1 MVTFKDLRKRINNPI
16 IEQQSKP
23 LFQRL
28 RNKRFWFWDEDR
40 HRQARIVSF
49 QDCCFNHI
57 IGLPRKEGIE
67 KPIFDYQKL
76 LYDNLM
82 IPSALLL
89 RSKNIQA
96 AKDRNVSVTVL
107 TPMNETAKKI
117 AKDIEDQSINIQ
129 IEISNH
135 RHVLLLH
142 FL

>member
-1 MVTFKDLRKRINNPI
+1 
-16 IEQQSKP
+16 
-23 LFQRL
+23 
-28 RNKRFWFWDEDR
+28 
-40 HRQARIVSF
+40 
-49 QDCCFNHI
+49 
-57 IGLPRKEGIE
+57 
-67 KPIFDYQKL
+67 
-76 LYDNLM
+76 M